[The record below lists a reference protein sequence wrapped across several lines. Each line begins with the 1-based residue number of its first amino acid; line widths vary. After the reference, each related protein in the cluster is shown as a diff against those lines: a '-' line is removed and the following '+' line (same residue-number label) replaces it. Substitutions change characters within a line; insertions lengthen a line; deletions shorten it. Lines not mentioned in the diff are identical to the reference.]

1 MIDAQ
6 DRPIV
11 LTNNLENALA
21 WRIGLTRLTTGGQPD
36 PDFGGGDGVIESAL
50 PGTAYNPWPSGIALD
65 SSGGIL
71 VVGTLIACSGGC
83 TRQSGF
89 VARFGAA
96 AGALDTTYGTGGWT
110 TVGNSGTEM
119 AAIHALPAG
128 GAVVAGYD
136 DYAEWLVARLTAA
149 GIPDPGFDTDGEARS
164 NLGKQAL
171 DLVSDYG
178 LTVDAQGRP
187 VVVGQ
192 FTSGGG
198 GALAVA
204 RWTSGGAPDATFGNG
219 SPATGVRLLGAVASR
234 GEDAAVQCVDGKLL
248 VAAVGARPSNPLA
261 NGMLLARLDDSGALD
276 TTFAP
281 SSPSPASASSP
292 PARSTPPRTSR

>member
-1 MIDAQ
+1 MTTFPGAEDSHSVATDSQGRVYISATQEPQLNGGANRKVNVVRLSPQGVLDTAFGTGGTATLPTTGDIRNAGLVIDAQ
-6 DRPIV
+6 DGPIV

-21 WRIGLTRLTTGGQPD
+21 WRIGLTRLTTGGRAGPGLRRRRRRD
-36 PDFGGGDGVIESAL
+36 RECA

-71 VVGTLIACSGGC
+71 VVGTLIACSSGC
-83 TRQSGF
+83 TRQWGF

-149 GIPDPGFDTDGEARS
+149 GIPIQDSTRTARR
-164 NLGKQAL
+164 A
-171 DLVSDYG
+171 
-178 LTVDAQGRP
+178 A
-187 VVVGQ
+187 
-192 FTSGGG
+192 TSES
-198 GALAVA
+198 
-204 RWTSGGAPDATFGNG
+204 RRSIW
-219 SPATGVRLLGAVASR
+219 SPTTG
-234 GEDAAVQCVDGKLL
+234 
-248 VAAVGARPSNPLA
+248 
-261 NGMLLARLDDSGALD
+261 
-276 TTFAP
+276 
-281 SSPSPASASSP
+281 
-292 PARSTPPRTSR
+292 